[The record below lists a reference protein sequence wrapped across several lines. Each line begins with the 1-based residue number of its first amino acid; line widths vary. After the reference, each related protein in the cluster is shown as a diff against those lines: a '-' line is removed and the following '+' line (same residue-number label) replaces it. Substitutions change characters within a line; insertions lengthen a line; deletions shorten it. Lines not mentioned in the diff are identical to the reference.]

1 MKIVEINSC
10 NFGSTGKIMTDI
22 AANAGR
28 AGHCVT
34 VCWPASRDNAKR
46 DYSGEKIVIGGRIS
60 RNIHLTLA
68 RITGYNGCF
77 SVIATRRFL
86 RKLDALSPD
95 VMHFH
100 NLHNCYINLP
110 MLFRYVKKRG
120 IPVVWTLHDC
130 WAFTGQCAYFSE
142 AGCTKWETAC
152 SECKRIREYPEADC
166 DRTKTMFRLKKKW
179 FTGVKNLTVVTPS
192 EWLAGL
198 VGRSFLRG
206 YPVRVIHNGIDLS
219 VFRPTPSDFRE
230 KHGIPENV
238 KIVLGVAFGWEER
251 KGLDVFVSLAS
262 RLEPDKYR
270 IVLVGTD
277 EKVEKELPDGI
288 IPGRRTHSREELAA
302 IYTAADVFVN
312 PTREDNYPTVNMEAE
327 ACGTPVVTFRT
338 GGSPENVFTG
348 YGAVVDCGDTDG
360 TEAAIRMICGRNED
374 IRDAVSAR
382 AEIFDA
388 AGCFDGYTALYDGIA
403 VK

>member
-28 AGHCVT
+28 AGHYVT

-120 IPVVWTLHDC
+120 IPVVYKMGDC
-130 WAFTGQCAYFSE
+130 
-142 AGCTKWETAC
+142 
-152 SECKRIREYPEADC
+152 
-166 DRTKTMFRLKKKW
+166 L
-179 FTGVKNLTVVTPS
+179 
-192 EWLAGL
+192 
-198 VGRSFLRG
+198 
-206 YPVRVIHNGIDLS
+206 
-219 VFRPTPSDFRE
+219 
-230 KHGIPENV
+230 
-238 KIVLGVAFGWEER
+238 LGMQ
-251 KGLDVFVSLAS
+251 
-262 RLEPDKYR
+262 
-270 IVLVGTD
+270 TD
-277 EKVEKELPDGI
+277 P
-288 IPGRRTHSREELAA
+288 
-302 IYTAADVFVN
+302 
-312 PTREDNYPTVNMEAE
+312 
-327 ACGTPVVTFRT
+327 
-338 GGSPENVFTG
+338 
-348 YGAVVDCGDTDG
+348 
-360 TEAAIRMICGRNED
+360 
-374 IRDAVSAR
+374 
-382 AEIFDA
+382 
-388 AGCFDGYTALYDGIA
+388 
-403 VK
+403 